1 METQHI
7 SRRRFVKGA
16 FSAIAIAALPARS
29 ALAQST
35 IWTRLE
41 WQRFRSSPQYASFID
56 AIRLMRANNNAADPS
71 SWRYWTDLHMNAGL
85 HGVPYFLSWH
95 RAYIHHFEQRL
106 RTVSGNSQLTLPYWD
121 YYKNPNVPAE
131 FTDPSSNNPLY
142 VNRVNTNVY
151 DSLTLAPFQASIV
164 NFQRGTSNAFEV
176 LLEWGPHNPVHNIIG
191 GYMAGM
197 DASMDPIFWLHH
209 CNIDR
214 LWHAWALPDGKNMPW
229 YTDPYW
235 SGSFSFGSGMS
246 TQRDRTYHINWM
258 NYHYDDLT
266 RPSTFPPRAEAARMV
281 RVQMQTGRGSRRPAA
296 GAFTPAGPRAL
307 GGGRRSL
314 GGARNISLAD
324 VSTTVQVP
332 IEAAGRQQL
341 QSALARGA
349 GAAASGGNGQ
359 YRSVRVALESVRMN
373 GQARNGGFYY
383 NVYANLPEDYDAESA
398 QLRNLLGVIGPFEI
412 AAAEHHGG
420 GNMSFPA
427 TGVLAG
433 LAASDAREVSI
444 SLVRVGG
451 RAVQRGQSIS
461 IGEIRVELST
471 EEPNQD
477 GNFIRKPASACYC

>member
-1 METQHI
+1 MEDQHI

-16 FSAIAIAALPARS
+16 LSAIAIAALPARS

-41 WQRFRSSPQYASFID
+41 WQQFKASPQYASFLD

-191 GYMAGM
+191 GYMSGM

-296 GAFTPAGPRAL
+296 GAFTPAGPRDL

-349 GAAASGGNGQ
+349 GAASGGNGQ
-359 YRSVRVALESVRMN
+359 YKSVRVALESVRMN

-427 TGVLAG
+427 TGVLAD

>member
-41 WQRFRSSPQYASFID
+41 WQQFRSSPQYASFLD

-235 SGSFSFGSGMS
+235 SGSFNFGSGMS

-296 GAFTPAGPRAL
+296 GAFTPAGPRDL

-433 LAASDAREVSI
+433 PAASDAREVSI